1 MEIKQAITKIQS
13 ISEKIKQQQEDRIKE
28 LINQQTSDLII
39 LQNIKKYMIG
49 GELKLSTLNSK
60 QRSYLHQLCGKYN
73 MEHYSM
79 GNYNNRVLVLNDKS
93 HTFFNKDLLGNIMNV
108 SKMNITKKIVDELNT
123 ENECEEHIDCNN
135 EHEEY
140 DEEEEDDEETSES
153 SESSESNE
161 NNTCNRK
168 INYMRHF
175 SIGEKTIYCL
185 GLFNVVLN
193 TLILAKLI
201 NKC

>member
-1 MEIKQAITKIQS
+1 
-13 ISEKIKQQQEDRIKE
+13 
-28 LINQQTSDLII
+28 
-39 LQNIKKYMIG
+39 
-49 GELKLSTLNSK
+49 
-60 QRSYLHQLCGKYN
+60 
-73 MEHYSM
+73 
-79 GNYNNRVLVLNDKS
+79 
-93 HTFFNKDLLGNIMNV
+93 MNV

-123 ENECEEHIDCNN
+123 ENESEEHTNCNN
-135 EHEEY
+135 EY
-140 DEEEEDDEETSES
+140 EEEDEEDVEEEDDEEYDEETSES